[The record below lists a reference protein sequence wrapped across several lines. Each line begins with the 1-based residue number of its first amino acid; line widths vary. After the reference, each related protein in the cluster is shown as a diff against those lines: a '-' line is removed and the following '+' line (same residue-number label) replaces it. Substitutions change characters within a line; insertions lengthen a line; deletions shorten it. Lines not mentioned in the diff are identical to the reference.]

1 MNRYLKDKLMRKDM
15 MYDEKID
22 GRNPYGPRGG
32 YVRATKGRDSRMG
45 DDYNYSEYDSRY
57 DYRNN
62 SNYRR
67 QDYGRYPEQYGEYRG
82 TYGYGM
88 RNDYNMNMDYDHMEK
103 EYHEE
108 LKKWTEKLKQQD
120 TRIRISK
127 DQILRQAKNMNVKFN
142 DYNEEEFYAT
152 YLMMI
157 SDFPNVTN
165 DYNVYLSMTKNW
177 LEDKDAKKQ
186 GSDKLCAY
194 LYTIVLDKEEDDD

>member
-1 MNRYLKDKLMRKDM
+1 MNRYLKDRLMKKDS
-15 MYDEKID
+15 MYDERMD
-22 GRNPYGPRGG
+22 DRNPYGSRGG
-32 YVRATKGRDSRMG
+32 YVRATRGRDSRMG

-67 QDYGRYPEQYGEYRG
+67 QDYGRYPEQYGEHTRLY
-82 TYGYGM
+82 
-88 RNDYNMNMDYDHMEK
+88 DYNMSYDYRMDYDHMEK

-108 LKKWTEKLKQQD
+108 LKKWIEKLKSKD
-120 TRIRISK
+120 RFRISK
-127 DQILRQAKNMNVKFN
+127 EQVLRQAKNMNVNFN

-152 YLMMI
+152 YLMVI
-157 SDFPNVTN
+157 SDFPNVSN
-165 DYNVYLSMTKNW
+165 DYNVYLSMAKNW

-194 LYTIVLDKEEDDD
+194 LYEIVLDKEED